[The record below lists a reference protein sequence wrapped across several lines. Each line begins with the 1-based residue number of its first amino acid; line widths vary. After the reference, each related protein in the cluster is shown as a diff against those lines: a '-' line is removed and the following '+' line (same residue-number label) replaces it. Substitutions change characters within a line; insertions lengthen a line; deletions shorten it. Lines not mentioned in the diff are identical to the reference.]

1 MTAPVRT
8 TPARPFGTEP
18 DVPEWLLVPAPRR
31 PAPPA
36 PRRPP
41 VPQPRQTPEAPGTPD
56 QHRAPAVL
64 PTLDDYVPPPLPA
77 APAAPRPEPRV
88 AFRPDVEGLRGLAVL
103 LVVLYHAGLPGLTG
117 GFVGVDVFFVVSGYV
132 ITSLLVAEVR
142 DHAGVGL
149 AGFYAR
155 RCRRILPAA
164 GLVLVATCALGAV
177 LLPPLARVDLAR
189 DVLASALYGGN
200 WHFVAEQTDYLRAGG
215 DPSPVLHYW
224 SLGVEEQ
231 FYLVWPFVFV
241 GALALA
247 RRLRIART
255 TALAGA
261 LTLLTAGSFA
271 LSLHWTQTSAPL
283 AYLSSPSR
291 AWQFAAGAWL
301 ALLLPVVARLRSRPA
316 LLARSAAGLVGL
328 VTLGWAAARTV
339 DAGYPGTH
347 ALVPTLATAAL
358 LAAGSDVPR
367 TRGPLTSRLLSTAVM
382 RRLGTWS
389 FTWYLWH
396 WPLIVLVA
404 ARWGDLTWPVRLAVA
419 VGALGP
425 AALTSRWVERPLR
438 RSAVVSA
445 RPRNGLALGVAATVV
460 PLTVALLL
468 GSVVLD
474 SADTDGSDR
483 LAAGRVD
490 RSVVHFDD
498 SLSSGPVRPRPF
510 EAATDLPPIGPGCHA
525 ELADSRSPGCISGAT
540 GPKGPVVLFGDSHAS
555 QWMTAVTDLA
565 RTMGTSVLLLTHSG
579 CPAARIS
586 VAQAQAL
593 TQACDAWREDALR
606 RIEDGPTPALVVVS
620 GFNGY
625 LRHPAERE
633 ASWRPTLSR
642 LVDVG
647 APLVYVADS
656 PHPDRDVP
664 RCMSGAEDDWTRC
677 AFPRST
683 ALRTDLTADEIAA
696 GAWPR
701 TYLVDLTDLLCP
713 PSGRR
718 ATCPA
723 ARGGVLLYRDG
734 SHLTDTAVGVLSPQF
749 VAAVHAQV
757 D

>member
-1 MTAPVRT
+1 A
-8 TPARPFGTEP
+8 GT
-18 DVPEWLLVPAPRR
+18 
-31 PAPPA
+31 
-36 PRRPP
+36 
-41 VPQPRQTPEAPGTPD
+41 
-56 QHRAPAVL
+56 
-64 PTLDDYVPPPLPA
+64 
-77 APAAPRPEPRV
+77 RPEPRV

-103 LVVLYHAGLPGLTG
+103 LVVLYHAGLPWLPG

-164 GLVLVATCALGAV
+164 GLVLVATCALGAL

-339 DAGYPGTH
+339 DVGYPGTH

-382 RRLGTWS
+382 RRLGAWS

-460 PLTVALLL
+460 PLTAALVL
-468 GSVVLD
+468 GALTLEGST
-474 SADTDGSDR
+474 ADRGG
-483 LAAGRVD
+483 AAAPGRVD
-490 RSVVHFDD
+490 RAVVHFDD
-498 SLSSGPVRPRPF
+498 SVTAGSVRPTPF
-510 EAATDLPPIGPGCHA
+510 EAAADLPPTGHGCHA
-525 ELADSRSPGCISGAT
+525 DLMDLTSKGCVIGRT
-540 GPKGPVVLFGDSHAS
+540 GPEGPVVLFGDSHAS
-555 QWMTAVTDLA
+555 QWMSAVSDLA
-565 RTMGTSVLLLTHSG
+565 ASMGTSVQVFTHSG

-586 VAQAQAL
+586 VPKSPAVAA
-593 TQACDAWREDALR
+593 ACDSWREDTLR
-606 RIEDGPTPALVVVS
+606 RLESGPRPALVVVAS
-620 GFNGY
+620 FNGY
-625 LRHPAERE
+625 LRGAQER
-633 ASWRPTLSR
+633 ADAWRPTLTR
-642 LVDVG
+642 LGALG
-647 APLVYVADS
+647 APMVYVADT
-656 PHPDRDVP
+656 PQPDRDVP
-664 RCMSGAEDDWTRC
+664 VCMSGALTDWGRC
-677 AFPRST
+677 AFDRGR
-683 ALRTDLTADEIAA
+683 ALRRDLAAEEISA
-696 GAWPR
+696 GRWPR
-701 TYLVDLTDLLCP
+701 TYLVDLTELVCP
-713 PSGRR
+713 SSAPGGA

-723 ARGGVLLYRDG
+723 ARGGLLLYRDA
-734 SHLTDTAVGVLSPQF
+734 SHLTNTAVEVLSPQF
-749 VAAVHAQV
+749 VAAARAQIG
-757 D
+757 

>member
-1 MTAPVRT
+1 
-8 TPARPFGTEP
+8 
-18 DVPEWLLVPAPRR
+18 
-31 PAPPA
+31 
-36 PRRPP
+36 
-41 VPQPRQTPEAPGTPD
+41 
-56 QHRAPAVL
+56 
-64 PTLDDYVPPPLPA
+64 
-77 APAAPRPEPRV
+77 
-88 AFRPDVEGLRGLAVL
+88 
-103 LVVLYHAGLPGLTG
+103 LPGLAG

-231 FYLVWPFVFV
+231 FYRVWPFVFV

-316 LLARSAAGLVGL
+316 RLARSAAGLVGL

-382 RRLGTWS
+382 RRLGAWS

-445 RPRNGLALGVAATVV
+445 RPRNGLALGVAATAV
-460 PLTVALLL
+460 PLIAALLL
-468 GSVVLD
+468 MGVTARSLD
-474 SADTDGSDR
+474 GRDLGRD
-483 LAAGRVD
+483 AGRVD
-490 RSVVHFDD
+490 RQVVRFDD
-498 SLSSGPVRPRPF
+498 SRTSGKVTPSAF
-510 EAATDLPPIGPGCHA
+510 AARHDLPQTPKGC
-525 ELADSRSPGCISGAT
+525 LAFDGAT
-540 GPKGPVVLFGDSHAS
+540 TNPDCVIGTVGAQGPVVLFGDSHAE
-555 QWMTAVTDLA
+555 QWLAAVTDLA
-565 RTMGTSVLLLTHSG
+565 TSMGTGVLMLTKGG
-579 CPAARIS
+579 CPAAAINGLDKRGAQGRIE
-586 VAQAQAL
+586 
-593 TQACDAWREDALR
+593 CDTWRENSFR
-606 RIEDGPTPALVVVS
+606 RLEAGPRPVLVVTASMSQYS
-620 GFNGY
+620 GDVAFKD
-625 LRHPAERE
+625 EQ
-633 ASWRPTLSR
+633 WRKTLAR
-642 LVDVG
+642 LGALG
-647 APLVYVADS
+647 APVAYVADT
-656 PHPDRDVP
+656 PMPKLDVP
-664 RCMSGAEDDWTRC
+664 SCVSDALQDWGRCT
-677 AFPRST
+677 FPRAKALLPDAT
-683 ALRTDLTADEIAA
+683 AESVAADRLP
-696 GAWPR
+696 GVH
-701 TYLVDLTDLLCP
+701 LVDLADLLCP
-713 PSGRR
+713 G
-718 ATCPA
+718 ATAGAQTCPSV
-723 ARGGVLLYRDG
+723 RGGIVLYRDH
-734 SHLTDTAVGVLSPQF
+734 SHLTNTAVRVLTPQF
-749 VAAVHAQV
+749 VAAVRAQLG
-757 D
+757 